1 MKLLKLKWFNYFLL
15 VTLLNITLHICYL
28 YMLLQA
34 HDTLDHTA
42 NNIYSFEQVDNM
54 IFLARLTVTQLLV
67 LEVSFLMGFTGTLG
81 LGNFSIHNEL
91 CS

>member
-1 MKLLKLKWFNYFLL
+1 MRARVDEYPLRGHFGSSVLRLSHGTCGFCLLMVLL

-54 IFLARLTVTQLLV
+54 IFLNKALW
-67 LEVSFLMGFTGTLG
+67 SFSF
-81 LGNFSIHNEL
+81 
-91 CS
+91 

>member
-42 NNIYSFEQVDNM
+42 NNIYSFEQVD
-54 IFLARLTVTQLLV
+54 I
-67 LEVSFLMGFTGTLG
+67 SF
-81 LGNFSIHNEL
+81 
-91 CS
+91 

>member
-1 MKLLKLKWFNYFLL
+1 MKQLFLSFYDPLSSTSEIMKLLKLKWFNYFLL

-42 NNIYSFEQVDNM
+42 NNIYSFEQVD
-54 IFLARLTVTQLLV
+54 I
-67 LEVSFLMGFTGTLG
+67 SF
-81 LGNFSIHNEL
+81 
-91 CS
+91 

>member
-42 NNIYSFEQVDNM
+42 NNIYSFEQVDYLYFQQKM
-54 IFLARLTVTQLLV
+54 VTLV
-67 LEVSFLMGFTGTLG
+67 QCGKFHSRWVLPG
-81 LGNFSIHNEL
+81 L
-91 CS
+91 

>member
-42 NNIYSFEQVDNM
+42 NNIYSFEQVGNIIIVSIQQKM
-54 IFLARLTVTQLLV
+54 VAQLL
-67 LEVSFLMGFTGTLG
+67 SAGCFIIPDGFHRDFGAWK
-81 LGNFSIHNEL
+81 F
-91 CS
+91 

>member
-1 MKLLKLKWFNYFLL
+1 MDIMRLLKLKWFNYFLL

-42 NNIYSFEQVDNM
+42 NNIYSFEQVGN
-54 IFLARLTVTQLLV
+54 III
-67 LEVSFLMGFTGTLG
+67 VSTENGR
-81 LGNFSIHNEL
+81 SA
-91 CS
+91 

>member
-42 NNIYSFEQVDNM
+42 NNIYSFEQVGNM
-54 IFLARLTVTQLLV
+54 IV
-67 LEVSFLMGFTGTLG
+67 LNQALWSFSF
-81 LGNFSIHNEL
+81 
-91 CS
+91 